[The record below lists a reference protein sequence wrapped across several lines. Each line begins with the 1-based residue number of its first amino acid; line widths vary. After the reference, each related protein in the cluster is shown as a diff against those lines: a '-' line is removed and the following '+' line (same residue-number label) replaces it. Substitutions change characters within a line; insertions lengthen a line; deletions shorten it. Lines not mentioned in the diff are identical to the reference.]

1 VNDSLAKASSQLLV
15 IILLFLAAAP
25 LRANKDKKKKDPP
38 PPTSVTLSVDV
49 PSLAAI
55 EETGQS
61 QVKGDLR
68 ITVSQDTYGVEGSF
82 RTEEKQIDPPSKF
95 GVVFRPC
102 ENGVYLEK
110 TQIPELHVTPD
121 HLMFHVHIN
130 NQMSR
135 VFHGS
140 GLVVEFNVAGKVVT
154 VDPSGY
160 GDLTT
165 VIIPP
170 RSEQDITIVGPEI
183 TRVPSPSTVGLFFY
197 DVVTKTDQAGNVVEK
212 QNYEWYFS
220 YKTQA
225 TQKQFTV
232 PAPEVGWSCPQQ

>member
-1 VNDSLAKASSQLLV
+1 VNDSLATASSRLLA
-15 IILLFLAAAP
+15 IILLCLVAAP
-25 LRANKDKKKKDPP
+25 LSANKDKKKKDPP
-38 PPTSVTLSVDV
+38 PPTTVTLSADV

-55 EETGQS
+55 EETAQT
-61 QVKGDLR
+61 QVKGDVR
-68 ITVSQDTYGVEGSF
+68 ITVSQDTYGVEESI
-82 RTEEKQIDPPSKF
+82 RTEVRQIAPPSKF
-95 GVVFRPC
+95 GLVLSPC
-102 ENGVYLEK
+102 ENGVYVEK

-135 VFHGS
+135 VFNGK
-140 GLVVEFNVAGKVVT
+140 GLVVEFNVANKVVS

-160 GDLTT
+160 GDLVH
-165 VIIPP
+165 VIISP
-170 RSEQDITIVGPEI
+170 RGEQDITIVGPEI
-183 TRVPSPSTVGLFFY
+183 NQIPAPSTVGLSLY